1 MTLSI
6 TVNLPVR
13 DVAKSSA
20 FFTSLG
26 FGINPLY
33 ADEEHM
39 ELLGISDEVNVIKT
53 TTTAPDINGPTF
65 PAAQEAALRSEIEFD
80 GLSEPHT

>member
-1 MTLSI
+1 MEPQADRSVDPGSL
-6 TVNLPVR
+6 NLQLL
-13 DVAKSSA
+13 AG
-20 FFTSLG
+20 SL
-26 FGINPLY
+26 FRMP
-33 ADEEHM
+33 D
-39 ELLGISDEVNVIKT
+39 SDPTQVPSEYVIKT